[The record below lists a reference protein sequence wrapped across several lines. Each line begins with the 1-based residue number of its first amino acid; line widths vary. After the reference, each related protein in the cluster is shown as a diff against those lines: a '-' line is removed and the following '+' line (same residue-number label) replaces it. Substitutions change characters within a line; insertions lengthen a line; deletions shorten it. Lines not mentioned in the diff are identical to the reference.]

1 MYKLWDVDA
10 VCKIPTGAEHGR
22 KKYYGLLPILR
33 KENDR
38 DANVRKLRL
47 RERRMER

>member
-10 VCKIPTGAEHGR
+10 VCKIPTGAGHGR

-33 KENDR
+33 KENDCY
-38 DANVRKLRL
+38 ANVRKLHL
-47 RERRMER
+47 WERSMER